1 MRVLVT
7 RPEQAG
13 LRTARRLA
21 DLGHDPVRMP
31 LFGAHS
37 VAASADLPP
46 ADSIAGFIA
55 TSARA
60 LALFEPAGGRAP
72 DLRNLPVH
80 VVGPATADAA
90 RKAGFTN
97 IHEGEGTAQALAE
110 AVISD
115 MAITQADSQATKS
128 GANARALVYLA
139 GVPRTTIIEDVF
151 TAMGQP
157 LVVLDCYQM
166 SEISYTTDF
175 IKSDILSPA
184 PDLVLLYSANAARR
198 FCKLFNSNELG
209 EALESTGFICLS
221 HMIAT
226 ELPDQWQTRT
236 LTAERPD
243 EDSLLAS
250 LAALG

>member
-21 DLGHDPVRMP
+21 DLGHDVVRMP

-37 VAASADLPP
+37 VATLDNLPP
-46 ADSIAGFIA
+46 TDTIAGFIA

-60 LALFEPAGGRAP
+60 FALFEPEEMLAGQLL
-72 DLRNLPVH
+72 DLPVY

-90 RKAGFTN
+90 RKAGFIN
-97 IHEGEGTAQALAE
+97 VREGVGTARALAE
-110 AVISD
+110 AVTGEQSRIAAASRTT
-115 MAITQADSQATKS
+115 AS
-128 GANARALVYLA
+128 GASARSLVYLA
-139 GVPRTTIIEDVF
+139 GMPRTTIIEDVF
-151 TAMGQP
+151 ATVGQP

-166 SEISYTTDF
+166 HEISYTTDF

-198 FCKLFNSNELG
+198 FSKLFDSNELG
-209 EALESTGFICLS
+209 EALESMRFICLS

-226 ELPDQWQTRT
+226 ELPDKWQTRT
-236 LTAERPD
+236 FAAERPD